1 MTPVSSPF
9 PAAVNSRLD
18 PYDPEFLD
26 DPYPV
31 FGRLREQT
39 PIFRRPGSHDGRP
52 AWFLTRYADVRQALR
67 DRRLGR
73 IHQQAVDR
81 GEWGLPPLQPG
92 LEAFYEVEYWSVV
105 WLEPPDHTR
114 IRGLVVKAFTP
125 GRVAGL
131 RPRILHHA
139 DRLLD
144 AASERGRM
152 DAVNDY
158 AAPLSVKV
166 IAELLGAPTA
176 DWRLMLDWSNRITRM
191 YELNTTEAQ
200 TRSAVEACAEFR
212 EYCLELMRRRRADPQ
227 DDLITALCFA
237 RAGDDALTD
246 PQIVS
251 MIITLLNAGHEATV
265 NTLANGLLA
274 LMRHPEQWRLLVEE
288 GVVARTA
295 VEELFRWDAPIQTFD
310 RWVLAEDGYEVG
322 GRRLGR
328 YEQVTVMLGSA
339 NRDPRYFE
347 APDEFRIGRGD
358 PTHVSFGGGI
368 HHCLGAPLARLEME
382 AALSRLAARC
392 PRLELAAEPV
402 RPPRFVL
409 RGFDSLELTVL

>member
-1 MTPVSSPF
+1 MNPRF
-9 PAAVNSRLD
+9 D

-31 FGRLREQT
+31 FDRLREET
-39 PIFRRPGSHDGRP
+39 PVFRRPGSHNGRP

-73 IHQQAVDR
+73 IYQQAVDR
-81 GEWGLPPLQPG
+81 EEWGLPPLRPG

-114 IRGLVVKAFTP
+114 IRGLVIKAFTP

-144 AASERGRM
+144 AVLERGRM

-158 AAPLSVKV
+158 AAPLSVRV

-191 YELNTTEAQ
+191 YELNTTAAQ
-200 TRSAVEACAEFR
+200 TLSAVEACAEFR

-288 GVVARTA
+288 KVGARTA

-310 RWVLAEDGYEVG
+310 RWVLAEDGYEAG
-322 GRRLGR
+322 GRAAGPIRAGDGDARLRQPRPPLFRGPRRVPDRAGRPHPRQLRGR
-328 YEQVTVMLGSA
+328 Y
-339 NRDPRYFE
+339 P
-347 APDEFRIGRGD
+347 
-358 PTHVSFGGGI
+358 
-368 HHCLGAPLARLEME
+368 PL
-382 AALSRLAARC
+382 
-392 PRLELAAEPV
+392 PG
-402 RPPRFVL
+402 RPPRPPGDGGRPVPPGRPMPPPGTGRRAGAPAPL
-409 RGFDSLELTVL
+409 RPARLRLPRADRVVSRTATHL